1 MDVSSGES
9 AAQPDEDTVEVTV
22 SGALDTA
29 GVARLDAMLSQA
41 LARRPRQLVIDLADC
56 PFLTASAISSLVN
69 AHRRAWLVGGLLT
82 LRSPSERVRR
92 ILKIARVDHLL
103 HVTPPA
109 STGPDAQGAGTGDG
123 RTVENERRA
132 SSAQSTSRITS

>member
-1 MDVSSGES
+1 MDVSSGEP
-9 AAQPDEDTVEVTV
+9 ATQPGEDTVIEVTV

-29 GVARLDAMLSQA
+29 GVARLDTVLRHA
-41 LARRPRQLVIDLADC
+41 LARRPRHLVVDLADC
-56 PFLTASAISSLVN
+56 PFLTASAIALLVE

-82 LRSPSERVRR
+82 LRSPSPRVRR

-109 STGPDAQGAGTGDG
+109 PTAPDGDAGTGED
-123 RTVENERRA
+123 TVEIERRA
-132 SSAQSTSRITS
+132 STAPTTSRITS